1 MDKEGNSFSK
11 EVRSDRTRLWA
22 TWESVVAVNIK
33 KRGQPLKHTCCEV
46 DR

>member
-33 KRGQPLKHTCCEV
+33 KERTTTEAYVL
-46 DR
+46 